1 MLRHRIRGTRNLA
14 AGLLVACAAAG
25 SSANTLSN
33 YFAQDDIPL
42 VVEDW
47 RAQHLDQVKAILTQ
61 AYWPAPYSR
70 LLYRPF
76 TSILISLEWKMGG
89 GAPFSFKVVQVA
101 LYAASAIA
109 VLILALELL
118 PFWGALAAAL
128 FFAVHPVHV
137 EAVAL
142 AVNQAEVI
150 VGLIS
155 ALAVA
160 WYIARR
166 REGLPGWSGAVG
178 LGLATFVAAH
188 FKETGLMLFGLLL
201 AAEVLVIK
209 DTAPGRWRL
218 TRPVWLVQLLAV
230 VLAVA
235 IRSLIPMETT
245 SGTFKAEAFYQST
258 ALSRLE
264 TMLVVVPEWLRLHLW
279 PATLQ
284 ADYSPRVIDQAT
296 SWGGAQWLGLA
307 IVIMILLLAFR
318 LRSRAPVIA
327 FGVAW
332 VAIGLFPVSNV
343 LIPTGITMAER
354 TLFLSSIGAMLAVA
368 AFGTEAI
375 RTTAGRRKVVLQGVM
390 GTGVIVIAALGA
402 SRSASRHRIW
412 RSSLSMWSQTLV
424 DAPDSYRAWVAFGTL
439 VYRLESPERGI
450 DAYRVA
456 LQLYDKSEGPIL
468 QLAEWYRQRSDCP
481 EAIPLYRQVLTL
493 RDFAPAMASI
503 TRCLVWEGDY
513 RGAKE
518 MALRGLKTGY
528 YSTVFHLWF
537 RTALEAER
545 AHAPMHT
552 VRFPKGYG
560 YLFDKPTPN
569 AGVIQWGGR
578 LLP

>member
-1 MLRHRIRGTRNLA
+1 MLRHRLRGTRNLA
-14 AGLLVACAAAG
+14 AGLLVAAAAAG

-33 YFAQDDIPL
+33 YFAQDDVPL
-42 VVEDW
+42 VVDDY
-47 RAQHLDQVKAILTQ
+47 RAQHLDQVKATLTQ

-70 LLYRPF
+70 LLYRPL
-76 TSILISLEWKMGG
+76 TSLLISLEWKMGNG
-89 GAPFSFKVVQVA
+89 SPFAFKVVQIA
-101 LYAASAIA
+101 LYSASAIA

-142 AVNQAEVI
+142 AVNQAEVM

-160 WYIARR
+160 WYVARR
-166 REGLPGWSGAVG
+166 REGLPGWSAAMG
-178 LGLATFVAAH
+178 LGATTLVAAH
-188 FKETGLMLFGLLL
+188 FKETGVMLFGLLL
-201 AAEVLVIK
+201 AAEVLLVK
-209 DTAPGRWRL
+209 DVTPGRWRL
-218 TRPVWLVQLLAV
+218 TRPVWLVQLLAAE
-230 VLAVA
+230 LAVA

-245 SGTFKAEAFYQST
+245 SGTFTAEAFYQST
-258 ALSRLE
+258 VLSRLE

-279 PATLQ
+279 PATLS

-296 SWGGAQWLGLA
+296 RWGGAQWLGLA
-307 IVIMILLLAFR
+307 IVIMIVVFAFR

-343 LIPTGITMAER
+343 LLPTGITMAER

-368 AFGTEAI
+368 AFGAEAI
-375 RTTAGRRKVVLQGVM
+375 RTTAGRQKVVLQGVM
-390 GTGVIVIAALGA
+390 CTGVIVIAALGA

-412 RSSLSMWSQTLV
+412 RSSLSMWSQTLI
-424 DAPDSYRAWVAFGTL
+424 DAPQSYRAWVAFGTL
-439 VYRLESPERGI
+439 VYTLESPERGI
-450 DAYRVA
+450 HAYNVA

-468 QLAEWYRQRSDCP
+468 QLAEWYRQRADCP
-481 EAIPLYRQVLTL
+481 EAIPLYRKVLAL
-493 RDFAPAMASI
+493 REFAPAMASI
-503 TRCLVWEGDY
+503 AGCLLWEGDY
-513 RGAKE
+513 RGAQQ
-518 MALRGLKTGY
+518 MALRGMKTGY
-528 YSTVFHLWF
+528 YGGVFHIWY
-537 RTALEAER
+537 RTAQEAER
-545 AHAPMHT
+545 THAPVHT

-560 YLFDKPTPN
+560 YLFDTLTPN
-569 AGVIQWGGR
+569 ARVVQWGGR